1 MRLQDKV
8 CIVTG
13 AGRNLGQQ
21 YAVRLGQ
28 EGAKLVVCDVL
39 DCAETAELVQATGAE
54 VLALQVDV
62 TSEEQTKELA
72 RRTMDEYGRIDCLLN
87 NAGLM
92 RNLGA
97 NSLIEL
103 DLDTWDRVFAVN
115 VKGSLLCIR
124 AVFPYMKE
132 QGSGKIINV
141 SSGTWLH
148 TSRTAN
154 SSNSHYV
161 ASKAAV
167 MALTRSVAREL
178 GQFNIKV
185 NTLAPGATEVGLG
198 EDEDPSS
205 DPERALGRRGRA
217 EDLTGA
223 VVFLFSE
230 DSDFVTGQMLL
241 VNGGMEVY

>member
-1 MRLQDKV
+1 MRLEDKV

-13 AGRNLGQQ
+13 AGRNLGQD
-21 YAVRLGQ
+21 YSVRLAK
-28 EGAKLVVCDVL
+28 EGAKVVVCDVL
-39 DCAETAELVQATGAE
+39 DCAETAEMVKAAGAE

-62 TSEEQTKELA
+62 TSEEQTLELA
-72 RRTMDEYGRIDCLLN
+72 RRTVEEFGRIDCLLN

-92 RNLGA
+92 RNLGPT
-97 NSLIEL
+97 SLMEL
-103 DLDTWDRVFAVN
+103 DLDMWDRVFAVN
-115 VKGSLLCIR
+115 VKGSLLCTR

-132 QGSGKIINV
+132 QGDGKIINV

-148 TSRTAN
+148 TSRTAS

-161 ASKAAV
+161 SSKAAV

-185 NTLAPGATEVGLG
+185 NTLAPGSTEVGLG
-198 EDEDPSS
+198 PDQDPQEDAD
-205 DPERALGRRGRA
+205 RALGRRGRSD
-217 EDLTGA
+217 DLTGA

>member
-1 MRLQDKV
+1 MRLENKV

-13 AGRNLGQQ
+13 AGRNLGQD
-21 YAVRLGQ
+21 YAVRLGK
-28 EGAKLVVCDVL
+28 EGAKVVVCDVL
-39 DCAETAELVQATGAE
+39 DCAETAEMVKAAGAE

-62 TSEEQTKELA
+62 TSEDQTKELA
-72 RRTMDEYGRIDCLLN
+72 RRTVEEFGRIDCLLN

-92 RNLGA
+92 RNLGPT
-97 NSLIEL
+97 SLMEL
-103 DLDTWDRVFAVN
+103 DLDMWDKVFAVN
-115 VKGSLLCIR
+115 VKGSLLCTR

-132 QGSGKIINV
+132 QGEGKIINV

-148 TSRTAN
+148 TSRTAS

-161 ASKAAV
+161 SSKAAV

-185 NTLAPGATEVGLG
+185 NTLAPGSTEVGLG
-198 EDEDPSS
+198 PDQDPQA
-205 DPERALGRRGRA
+205 DADRALGRRGRSD
-217 EDLTGA
+217 DLTGA

>member
-1 MRLQDKV
+1 MVRSVSVSESASMVERSNATDRPRAVGPRRGSRL
-8 CIVTG
+8 
-13 AGRNLGQQ
+13 
-21 YAVRLGQ
+21 
-28 EGAKLVVCDVL
+28 
-39 DCAETAELVQATGAE
+39 
-54 VLALQVDV
+54 
-62 TSEEQTKELA
+62 
-72 RRTMDEYGRIDCLLN
+72 
-87 NAGLM
+87 
-92 RNLGA
+92 
-97 NSLIEL
+97 SLI
-103 DLDTWDRVFAVN
+103 AP
-115 VKGSLLCIR
+115 
-124 AVFPYMKE
+124 A
-132 QGSGKIINV
+132 INV

-167 MALTRSVAREL
+167 MALTRSVSREL

>member
-1 MRLQDKV
+1 MQLENKV

-13 AGRNLGQQ
+13 AGRNLGQD
-21 YAVRLGQ
+21 YAVRLGK
-28 EGAKLVVCDVL
+28 EGAKVVVCDVL
-39 DCAETAELVQATGAE
+39 DCAETAEMVKAAGAE
-54 VLALQVDV
+54 VLALTVDV

-72 RRTMDEYGRIDCLLN
+72 RRTVDEFGRIDCLLN

-92 RNLGA
+92 RNLGPS
-97 NSLIEL
+97 SLMEL

-115 VKGSLLCIR
+115 VKGALLCTR

-132 QGSGKIINV
+132 QGEGKIINI

-148 TSRTAN
+148 TSRNADT
-154 SSNSHYV
+154 SNSHYV

-167 MALTRSVAREL
+167 MGLTRSMAREL
-178 GQFNIKV
+178 GAHNIKV
-185 NTLAPGATEVGLG
+185 NTLAPGATEVGL
-198 EDEDPSS
+198 EPDQEPAADA
-205 DPERALGRRGRA
+205 ERALGRRGRSD
-217 EDLTGA
+217 DLAGA

>member
-1 MRLQDKV
+1 MRLEDKV

-13 AGRNLGQQ
+13 AGRNLGQD
-21 YAVRLGQ
+21 YSVRLAK
-28 EGAKLVVCDVL
+28 EGAKVVVCDVL
-39 DCAETAELVQATGAE
+39 DCAETAEMVKAAGAE

-62 TSEEQTKELA
+62 TSEEQTLEMA
-72 RRTMDEYGRIDCLLN
+72 RRTVDEFGRIDCLLN

-92 RNLGA
+92 RNIGPT
-97 NSLIEL
+97 SLMEL

-115 VKGSLLCIR
+115 VKGALLCTR
-124 AVFPYMKE
+124 AVFPFMKE
-132 QGSGKIINV
+132 QGEGKIINV

-148 TSRTAN
+148 TSRTPN

-161 ASKAAV
+161 SSKAAV
-167 MALTRSVAREL
+167 MALTRSIAREC

-185 NTLAPGATEVGLG
+185 NTLAPGATEVELG
-198 EDEDPSS
+198 PDQMPQADA
-205 DPERALGRRGRA
+205 ERALGRRGRS